1 MSVKPEKIYMSDEI
15 QQILVTNKNYHAQLF
30 VLGMNN
36 RGVLVEISEPLKKDG
51 GCENMPG
58 VLAKTIAQAYIAMA
72 KKRGITPAAFG
83 YRTSHGN
90 GLTSDIYKFPGAPFI
105 CSIDHGFE
113 VSMPYRTSSGRW
125 DIKCNYEVALVDK
138 NYDPALGRIVTPKL
152 PRTKVRATSATH
164 KSKEVHRGSNK
175 R

>member
-1 MSVKPEKIYMSDEI
+1 MSIKPEKIFLSDEI
-15 QQILVTNKNYHAQLF
+15 QNTLVTNKNYHAQLF

-36 RGVLVEISEPLKKDG
+36 RGVLVEISEPLARNG
-51 GCENMPG
+51 GCEMMPG
-58 VLAKTIAQAYIAMA
+58 IDTKTIVNAYIAMA

-83 YRTSHGN
+83 YRTSHGD

-105 CSIDHGFE
+105 CSTERGFS
-113 VSMPYRTSSGRW
+113 VAMPYRMSNGGW
-125 DIKCNYEVALVDK
+125 DIKRNYEVAIVDK

-164 KSKEVHRGSNK
+164 KSKEVHRGNRK